1 MSDVNDDWLSKFP
14 GLCDADG
21 ELRRA
26 LMEKGQVIH
35 APAGARVF
43 QPGTECGQYLFLVEG
58 TVRVQMVAENG
69 REIVLYRVSGGETC
83 VMTTACLLAHEN
95 YGAEGMAETD
105 ITAVAISNTT
115 FRTLL
120 GASERFRDFVFSAYG
135 ERLADLMVLVE
146 EVAFRRLDL
155 RLADFLVKNQNGGTI
170 ETTHQ
175 ALAVELGSVREV
187 VSRVLKEFERRGWVK
202 LARGRIEVMN
212 DGGLL
217 GYIDSLAV

>member
-1 MSDVNDDWLSKFP
+1 
-14 GLCDADG
+14 
-21 ELRRA
+21 
-26 LMEKGQVIH
+26 
-35 APAGARVF
+35 
-43 QPGTECGQYLFLVEG
+43 
-58 TVRVQMVAENG
+58 MVAENG

>member
-1 MSDVNDDWLSKFP
+1 MNDDWLSKFP
-14 GLCDADG
+14 GLCDADD

-26 LMEKGQVIH
+26 LAEKGQVIN

-43 QPGTECGQYLFLVEG
+43 QPGTECGQYLFLVDG

-115 FRTLL
+115 VRSLL
-120 GASERFRDFVFSAYG
+120 GASESFRDFVFSAYG

-155 RLADFLVKNQNGGTI
+155 RLADFLVKNQDDGTI

-212 DGGLL
+212 GRGLL

>member
-1 MSDVNDDWLSKFP
+1 MNDDWLSKFP

-26 LMEKGQVIH
+26 LMEKGQIIN
-35 APAGARVF
+35 APAGTRVF
-43 QPGTECGQYLFLVEG
+43 QPGTECGQYLLLVDG

-105 ITAVAISNTT
+105 ITAVAISNAT
-115 FRTLL
+115 FRSLL

-155 RLADFLVKNQNGGTI
+155 RLADFLVKNQDGGTI

-212 DGGLL
+212 GSGLL